1 MRKFAW
7 VPLVFVVPFLWGCG
21 GTGKG
26 KPERVLAVV
35 NGEAITEASF
45 EEEAKSLP
53 PYVRPILETPSGRMQ
68 FLESLITRDLLMQ
81 EALRR
86 GIDRRDDVRGRLN
99 QARRSIVLETLLR
112 EVSEKA
118 PGLSDESLRKF
129 YDTNQANFQVGER
142 VRVSHILFKERARAE
157 ESAREAKAGTP
168 FGELM
173 KVAAKEG
180 GITAD
185 LGVIERGKFDKTFED
200 VAFAAPSGSVSGP
213 VKTTYGFHVIQVGEK
228 KPAGLQPFEEVKG
241 QIASDLREQ
250 AQRDAFETLLS
261 QMKKQAKIQLMVKP
275 EPAPPPPGAGAA
287 PVPAGKEAPPAGAP
301 SPRVGR

>member
-7 VPLVFVVPFLWGCG
+7 ASLVFVVPFLCGCG

-26 KPERVLAVV
+26 KPERILAVV
-35 NGEAITEASF
+35 NGSAITEASF

-53 PYVRPILETPSGRMQ
+53 PYVRPILETPSGKMQ
-68 FLESLITRDLLMQ
+68 FLESLVTRDLLMQ

-86 GIDRRDDVRGRLN
+86 GIDRRDDVRARLN

-129 YDTNQANFQVGER
+129 YDSNQANFQVGER

-157 ESAREAKAGTP
+157 ETTRKARAGIP

-173 KVAAKEG
+173 KGAEKEG
-180 GITAD
+180 GIAAD
-185 LGVIERGKFDKTFED
+185 LGMIERGKFDKAFED
-200 VAFAAPSGSVSGP
+200 VAFAAPPGSVSGP
-213 VKTTYGFHVIQVGEK
+213 VKTTYGFHVIRVGEK
-228 KPAGLQPFEEVKG
+228 KPAGLQPFEEVKE

-250 AQRDAFETLLS
+250 AQRDAFETFLA
-261 QMKKQAKIQLMVKP
+261 QVRKQAKVQLMVKP
-275 EPAPPPPGAGAA
+275 EPAPPPPGTGTP
-287 PVPAGKEAPPAGAP
+287 PVPAGREAPSAGPP
-301 SPRVGR
+301 SPHVGR